1 MIIDV
6 TATPLL
12 PVNPTL
18 ITDPTNTIGGAT
30 SSSTRS
36 SSSTGHSSSSG
47 SHTDTDH
54 DLHHNTIPN
63 KYPHRFFRGHSFHHT
78 SRTIHVLVAFGAWL
92 IGLFTPP
99 ILILTRHSE
108 NLPTWMLLGSR
119 LPLPSSHRM
128 MMMTPPNQSTESTS
142 SSWSSS
148 LYKSTTTI
156 ATTTPTTHASTS
168 LSERLHEFL
177 HEEPVR
183 GFHILCFQRS
193 TPKHQQQQQQQQD
206 EQHLQVH
213 VDDTTLSSSMVTVTT
228 YRNGVERNVHVQTLD
243 TTMISSWDVL
253 ATNMITPHLPVPSS
267 RNRRHPQQGW
277 ALYTTQGERIMDES
291 SIKSGTTH
299 DENDESNV
307 LATLATRYG
316 MVLLYEGGQFGWPGV
331 RIGFQRPV
339 ALYTVMPPNSP
350 RMANKNMTVTLET
363 LSLSPL
369 VLSVHGFLSREECEY
384 VQQIAAPTM
393 EYSEVALMDHDAGR
407 PASDFRTSQTTFLD
421 AGRDATLIDM
431 DYRTASLVRLPRN
444 HQESVQVLRY
454 GVTERY
460 VSHHDFFDPT
470 LYQNDPETLELI
482 QNGRRNRMLTVFW
495 YLSTVEEGGETV
507 FPRFHGLRE
516 TSAADCTTG
525 LKVRPERGKVIIFY
539 NMHLDGTVDPMSLH
553 GACPVQ
559 KGVKWA
565 ANKWIWNEPME
576 YVPQ

>member
-1 MIIDV
+1 M
-6 TATPLL
+6 
-12 PVNPTL
+12 
-18 ITDPTNTIGGAT
+18 
-30 SSSTRS
+30 
-36 SSSTGHSSSSG
+36 
-47 SHTDTDH
+47 
-54 DLHHNTIPN
+54 
-63 KYPHRFFRGHSFHHT
+63 
-78 SRTIHVLVAFGAWL
+78 
-92 IGLFTPP
+92 
-99 ILILTRHSE
+99 
-108 NLPTWMLLGSR
+108 
-119 LPLPSSHRM
+119 
-128 MMMTPPNQSTESTS
+128 
-142 SSWSSS
+142 
-148 LYKSTTTI
+148 
-156 ATTTPTTHASTS
+156 
-168 LSERLHEFL
+168 SERLHEFL
-177 HEEPVR
+177 HDEPVR
-183 GFHILCFQRS
+183 GFHIICFQFS
-193 TPKHQQQQQQQQD
+193 TPTQQQKDGQ
-206 EQHLQVH
+206 QHLPVVNV
-213 VDDTTLSSSMVTVTT
+213 VDDTTPWSSSSSKSSSMVTVTT
-228 YRNGVERNVHVQTLD
+228 YRNGVERQIHVQTLD

-267 RNRRHPQQGW
+267 SSRSSHPKQGW

-291 SIKSGTTH
+291 SIKSGTH
-299 DENDESNV
+299 DDENEDESNV

-350 RMANKNMTVTLET
+350 RMMAYNNNHNKNMTVTLET

-369 VLSVHGFLSREECEY
+369 VLSVHGFLSREECQY

-421 AGRDATLIDM
+421 AGRDPILIDI

-460 VSHHDFFDPT
+460 VSHHDYFDPT

-525 LKVRPERGKVIIFY
+525 LKVRPESGKVIIFY

-576 YVPQ
+576 YVPP